1 MAHSA
6 VYRSPV
12 SGWSPFRHRTFT
24 VIWIGTVVSN
34 IGGWMS
40 AAASGWL
47 MTSLDSSPFVVSMV
61 QVATSL
67 PLFLL
72 AIPAGALSDIVDRRK
87 FLVLGELSI
96 MVAAVVFAVLVT
108 RHLITPASLLVMTFI
123 VSAGS
128 AVTAP
133 AWQAIVNELVPKSD
147 LPPAIALNSAGINV
161 SRAVGPAL
169 GGIIV
174 GAWGIAAPFW
184 IDAFSNAGV
193 IAALLAWHPPPKGRM
208 RLPPER
214 FGNAMRAGLRH
225 ARYNPHLTAT
235 LLRAAGFFLFASAYW
250 ALLPLVARSQADSGP
265 ALYGILLG
273 AIGAGAVSG
282 AFTLPW
288 IKGRLG
294 ADRLL
299 AAGSIGTALAMLLFG
314 ASHQPAIAVTASFIA
329 GVAWLASLSSLNV
342 SAQVALPEWVR
353 GRGLAVFVTVLFG
366 SMSLGSILWGE
377 VATLAGVSPTLFIA
391 AAGALIA
398 IPLTWRWKLQTG
410 AGVDFSPSLH
420 WAAPI
425 TTHEVEQDRGPVL
438 VTVEYRIDPNN
449 RTPFLRA
456 LGRYAHERRRD
467 GAYDWALFEDPAQ
480 DGRFVE
486 TFLTDSWLE
495 HLRAHER
502 VTNADRVQEQ
512 IVRRFL
518 VDGAPRTTHL
528 VAVRPDG

>member
-1 MAHSA
+1 M
-6 VYRSPV
+6 
-12 SGWSPFRHRTFT
+12 FT

-40 AAASGWL
+40 AAAAGWL
-47 MTSLDSSPFVVSMV
+47 MTSLDSSPFIVSMV

-87 FLVLGELSI
+87 FLVFGELSI
-96 MVAAVVFAVLVT
+96 MAAGVVFAVLVT
-108 RHLITPASLLVMTFI
+108 RHLITPVSLLIMTF
-123 VSAGS
+123 VASVGS

-133 AWQAIVNELVPKSD
+133 AWQVVVNQLVPQAD

-169 GGIIV
+169 GGIAV
-174 GAWGIAAPFW
+174 SALGIAAPFW

-193 IAALLAWHPPPKGRM
+193 IAGILWWRPPPKQRA

-214 FGNAMRAGLRH
+214 FGSAMRTGLRH
-225 ARYNPHLTAT
+225 ARYNSHLSAT
-235 LLRAAGFFLFASAYW
+235 LIRAAAFFLFASAYW
-250 ALLPLVARSQADSGP
+250 ALLPLVARNQIDSGP

-273 AIGAGAVSG
+273 AIGTGAVSG

-288 IKGRLG
+288 LKDRLG
-294 ADRLL
+294 ADWLL
-299 AAGSIGTALAMLLFG
+299 AAGTIGTAIATLLFG
-314 ASHQPAIAVTASFIA
+314 VSHNPATAITASFIA
-329 GVAWLASLSSLNV
+329 GVSWIACLSSLNV
-342 SAQVALPEWVR
+342 SAQLALPEWVR
-353 GRGLAVFVTVLFG
+353 GRGLAVFVTVFFG
-366 SMSLGSILWGE
+366 SMSLGSVIWGE
-377 VATLAGVSPTLFIA
+377 VATLVGISPALFVA
-391 AAGALIA
+391 AAGALMA
-398 IPLTWRWKLQTG
+398 IPLSWSWKLQTG

-438 VTVEYRIDPNN
+438 VTVEYHIDPKN
-449 RTPFLRA
+449 RAPFLRA
-456 LGRYAHERRRD
+456 LGRYARERRRD

-480 DGRFVE
+480 DGRFIE

-495 HLRAHER
+495 HLRTHER
-502 VTNADRVQEQ
+502 VTKADRAQEQ

-518 VDGAPRTTHL
+518 IEGDPKTTHL
-528 VAVRPDG
+528 VGVRPDD